1 MSAAKQVQNL
11 QRKLTA
17 AEQVINDLVREVHE
31 LKGTLTKAYEQQ
43 SKPVTYR
50 QQKH

>member
-17 AEQVINDLVREVHE
+17 AEQVINDLVRELHE
-31 LKGTLTKAYEQQ
+31 LRGTLNKAYEQP
-43 SKPVTYR
+43 KPVTYR
-50 QQKH
+50 SLQR